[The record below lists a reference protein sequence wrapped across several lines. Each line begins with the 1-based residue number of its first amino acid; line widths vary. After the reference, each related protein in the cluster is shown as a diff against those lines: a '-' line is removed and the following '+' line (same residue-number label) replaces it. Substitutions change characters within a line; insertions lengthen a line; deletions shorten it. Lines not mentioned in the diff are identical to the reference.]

1 MIPDQE
7 NIVAPVVV
15 QEKATRAE
23 RQAGH
28 QQARTNVC
36 ARRTRLLKN
45 ELYFIIFS
53 LVSVLTTLIM

>member
-15 QEKATRAE
+15 QEKATRE
-23 RQAGH
+23 RDSSSH

-36 ARRTRLLKN
+36 ARRTRLLTN
-45 ELYFIIFS
+45 RTGPFIFVS
-53 LVSVLTTLIM
+53 LDPSTALIM

>member
-15 QEKATRAE
+15 QEKATRE
-23 RQAGH
+23 RDSGSH

-36 ARRTRLLKN
+36 ARRTRLLIN
-45 ELYFIIFS
+45 EPY
-53 LVSVLTTLIM
+53 